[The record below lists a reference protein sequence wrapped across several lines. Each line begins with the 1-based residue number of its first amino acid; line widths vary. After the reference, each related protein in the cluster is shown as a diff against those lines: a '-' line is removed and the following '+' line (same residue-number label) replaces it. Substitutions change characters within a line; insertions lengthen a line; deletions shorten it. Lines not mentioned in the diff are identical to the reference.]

1 MKGWI
6 QTCLMVVC
14 SWTNVADPG
23 LKPDLSGSWPVLTNV
38 IHLQQLTDTWQYLPV
53 GLMGTLITVCIQ
65 KQQCPQTCLGLLRAN
80 ETFIRTGMTSVYH
93 ILDPIS
99 V

>member
-23 LKPDLSGSWPVLTNV
+23 LKPDLGGSWPVLTNV

-65 KQQCPQTCLGLLRAN
+65 KQQCPQTWPWFTQG
-80 ETFIRTGMTSVYH
+80 
-93 ILDPIS
+93 
-99 V
+99 